1 MIKLDAFVIEGGR
14 RLKGSVRVSGSK
26 NAALPCLF
34 AALLTDEPCTIEN
47 VPALQDIRT
56 AVALLEQLG
65 KRTERRPG
73 AVEIRSA
80 GRLNYQASYDLVRRM
95 RASVVVMG
103 PLLAR
108 LGRARVSLPGGCS
121 IGARPIN
128 YHLQAFRR
136 LGAAIRVE
144 EGYVE
149 ARVPRGGALRG
160 ARIVLPFPSVGA
172 TENVMMAAVLARGR
186 TVIERAA
193 REPEIGD
200 LADLLR
206 AMGARISGDGTSRVV
221 IDGVKRLGGAR
232 HRVVADRIEAG
243 TFLAA
248 AAITR
253 GKVLLK
259 DVVPEHLAAVLAP
272 LRRAGLKLSVR
283 RREILAWADR
293 PLKPVSLKTAVY
305 PGFPT
310 DMQAQ
315 WMALMCT
322 VKGRSRIAETIF
334 ENRFLHAQELLR
346 MGARIDIRGGTA
358 LVEGG
363 APLSGCPLMCSD
375 LRAGAALVLAGLA
388 ARGTTKVLRVYH
400 LDRGYERMER
410 KLRALGARIRRVA
423 Q

>member
-1 MIKLDAFVIEGGR
+1 MDAFLIEGGR
-14 RLKGSVRVSGSK
+14 KLKGSVRISGSK

-34 AALLTDEPCTIEN
+34 ASLLTDDVCVIEN
-47 VPALQDIRT
+47 VPDLRDIRT
-56 AVALLEQLG
+56 AVALLQQLG
-65 KRTERRPG
+65 KKVVRKNSR
-73 AVEIRSA
+73 VEIGPAR
-80 GRLNYQASYDLVRRM
+80 RLQHHASYDLVRRM

-108 LGRARVSLPGGCS
+108 LGKARVSLPGGCS

-128 YHLQAFRR
+128 FHLQAFKK

-149 ARVPRGGALRG
+149 ATAPVLRG
-160 ARIVLPFPSVGA
+160 RRIRFPFPSVGA
-172 TENVMMAAVLARGR
+172 TENALMAAVLAEGK
-186 TVIERAA
+186 TVLLNAA
-193 REPEIGD
+193 REPEIQD
-200 LADLLR
+200 LAECLR
-206 AMGARISGDGTSRVV
+206 SMGARIHGHGTGTIV
-221 IDGVKRLGGAR
+221 IDGVPSLHGTR
-232 HRVVADRIEAG
+232 HVVIPDRIEAG

-253 GKVLLK
+253 GRLLLRR
-259 DVVPEHLAAVLAP
+259 VNPAHLSAVLNA
-272 LRRAGLKLSVR
+272 LRRAGLRLEVGRS
-283 RREILAWADR
+283 EILAAWTK
-293 PLKPVSLKTAVY
+293 PLRPVSLKTRVY

-315 WMALMCT
+315 WMALMAT
-322 VKGRSRIAETIF
+322 VNGKSRITETIF

-346 MGARIDIRGGTA
+346 MGAAIDIRGA
-358 LVEGG
+358 AAVIEGG
-363 APLSGCPLMCSD
+363 RRLSGCPLMVSD

-388 ARGTTKVLRVYH
+388 AQGRTKVLRVYH

-410 KLRALGARIRRVA
+410 KLRAVGARIRRIA